1 MILLHDSR
9 TNKNTRCVPTLSSPH
24 YGDGNNRYESGYQWF
39 PGKVN
44 VVFNEGLFSGMR
56 KHQVE
61 LSYCYSED
69 ELGNLAFDDNEA
81 LEMEITFYN
90 YNPDTMDEIYEADCG
105 YSYIDTSSD
114 FDYFT
119 NQPSEYLDTSF
130 GDSDCEVNF
139 CVGVDDATNLEPG
152 VNYYFRARFDGNE
165 RQGYPNDGRFRVT
178 AQRGYRFIG
187 HGEWS
192 VFAEEHD
199 PIRSLGISE
208 DMNWVSES
216 AYDIWQWNFYSD
228 TDFVS

>member
-1 MILLHDSR
+1 MVS
-9 TNKNTRCVPTLSSPH
+9 
-24 YGDGNNRYESGYQWF
+24 
-39 PGKVN
+39 
-44 VVFNEGLFSGMR
+44 R

-130 GDSDCEVNF
+130 GDS
-139 CVGVDDATNLEPG
+139 EP
-152 VNYYFRARFDGNE
+152 DLME
-165 RQGYPNDGRFRVT
+165 M
-178 AQRGYRFIG
+178 RGKVILMMV
-187 HGEWS
+187 
-192 VFAEEHD
+192 VF
-199 PIRSLGISE
+199 
-208 DMNWVSES
+208 V
-216 AYDIWQWNFYSD
+216 
-228 TDFVS
+228 